1 MSGTRHGSLGLAGA
15 IHYGSEICLAVCLR
29 VDGTGCW
36 SLQAASFP
44 PIPRFM
50 ANSELFRQEFTRGL
64 KRLIPSI

>member
-50 ANSELFRQEFTRGL
+50 ANS
-64 KRLIPSI
+64 